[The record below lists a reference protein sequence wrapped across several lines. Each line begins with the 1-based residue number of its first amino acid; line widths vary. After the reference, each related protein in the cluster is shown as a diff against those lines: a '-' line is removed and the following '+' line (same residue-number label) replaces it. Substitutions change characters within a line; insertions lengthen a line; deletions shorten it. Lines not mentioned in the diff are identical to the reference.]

1 MSSNSNNSNSNSNSN
16 NNNNNNNNNSNR
28 FVERHSAVASEVLAE
43 QQYWTSEFL
52 AWI

>member
-1 MSSNSNNSNSNSNSN
+1 MSSNSNNSNSNSNS